1 MSTTKLSQEDWEVLA
16 KIFANAPKPAEGASE
31 AVQAPTQAPTQ
42 ALTAGAPV
50 EPVAE
55 QAVAP
60 AVAKKRRSTKKA
72 PTSVVPAPAPA
83 SAPAQVTTA
92 VAPAYIIP
100 PCGPK
105 STLEK
110 KLEYLEA
117 CAAGDPSVM
126 HSVTTN
132 GKTYNRKKG
141 YRQWYTEQ
149 YGTAYDGKTFN
160 VKDQGMNARKLYQGT
175 IMKEAYKRV
184 KENPA
189 LKGVA
194 NNNVRL
200 KVMSGAMKTFEHVY
214 KDPNFKAR
222 LNNPN
227 DVEALI
233 NSCAQELSSQIAIHS
248 KK

>member
-31 AVQAPTQAPTQ
+31 AVQAPTQA
-42 ALTAGAPV
+42 LTAGAPV
-50 EPVAE
+50 EPVAA

-83 SAPAQVTTA
+83 SAPAQVTPA

>member
-31 AVQAPTQAPTQ
+31 AVQAPTQA
-42 ALTAGAPV
+42 LTAGAPV
-50 EPVAE
+50 EPVAVQE
-55 QAVAP
+55 QTQVT
-60 AVAKKRRSTKKA
+60 KKRRSTKKA

-83 SAPAQVTTA
+83 SAPSQVTPA

-194 NNNVRL
+194 NNNIRL
-200 KVMSGAMKTFEHVY
+200 KVMSGAMNTFEHVY

>member
-16 KIFANAPKPAEGASE
+16 KIFANAPKQAEGASE

-50 EPVAE
+50 EPVAA

-60 AVAKKRRSTKKA
+60 AVAKKRRSTKKG

-83 SAPAQVTTA
+83 SAPSQVTPA

-160 VKDQGMNARKLYQGT
+160 VKDQGMNTRKLYQGT

-194 NNNVRL
+194 NNNIRL

-248 KK
+248 SK